1 MDDLQQIRFREQ
13 IAKANYEIE
22 LKKIK
27 LYEMSRHSYHD
38 TSGAWYKMSSGQHEL
53 RKKILEA
60 EINILLL
67 DIEYLETKLSK
78 QVV

>member
-1 MDDLQQIRFREQ
+1 MNEIQQIRFREQ
-13 IAKANYEIE
+13 IAKAKYEIE

-38 TSGAWYKMSSGQHEL
+38 TSGAWYKMCSGQHEL
-53 RKKILEA
+53 RKKVIEA

-67 DIEYLETKLSK
+67 DVEYLEKQLSG
-78 QVV
+78 